1 MIGDN
6 SPYPAAGAY
15 YIQDII
21 DPRTTRDYLIKAI
34 GIIRDSK
41 NRGIGEHHLANW
53 PTSF

>member
-21 DPRTTRDYLIKAI
+21 DPKATRDYLIKVLRI
-34 GIIRDSK
+34 VRDSK
-41 NRGIGEHHLANW
+41 NRGLSEHRLANW
-53 PTSF
+53 PTNF